1 MKTATLSA
9 PTVPNA
15 TLNKTFVQRHAV
27 SLFFVL
33 AFALTW
39 MIQIPLVL
47 DARGM
52 LPFHVPD
59 IFQFLQG
66 PMPGIAALIMAG
78 LASGRVGVMD
88 LVRRVGRG
96 RVGIQW
102 YLLALFGSGAIYLVG
117 IFGSTLFGAP
127 VPELPE
133 LSLNL
138 GIGVLIQMGI
148 YLVFNWEDIAWR
160 GFAAT
165 RLQATQSALTTAIL
179 LGVVEGLFHV
189 PLFFSPNSSQSTS
202 PFLVFMLLSIAGVI
216 VFNWVF
222 NNTRGSVLLVMIFH
236 AAANTWTDI
245 VPIPQG
251 SGLAWTFWA
260 LAMSVVAVIVLVVY
274 GAKYF
279 SRKPALNDIIV
290 VDPIVSKK

>member
-1 MKTATLSA
+1 MSTTTFSTHA
-9 PTVPNA
+9 VPDANQ
-15 TLNKTFVQRHAV
+15 KTFVQRHSV

-39 MIQIPLVL
+39 VIQIPLVL

-52 LPFHVPD
+52 LPFHVPE

-78 LASGRVGVMD
+78 LASGRAGVVD
-88 LVRRVGRG
+88 LIRRVGRG

-102 YLLALFGSGAIYLVG
+102 YVLALFGSGAIYLAG
-117 IFGSTLFGAP
+117 IFASTLFGAP
-127 VPELPE
+127 VPQLPE

-138 GIGVLIQMGI
+138 AIGVLIQMTI

-165 RLQATQSALTTAIL
+165 RLQATWSALTTAIL
-179 LGVVEGLFHV
+179 LGVVEGLFHI
-189 PLFFSPNSSQSTS
+189 PLFFAPNSSQSSS
-202 PFLVFMLLSIAGVI
+202 PFLSFMLLSVAGVI

-245 VPIPQG
+245 VPIPKD

-260 LAMSVVAVIVLVVY
+260 VAMSIVAVVVVVVY

-279 SRKPALNDIIV
+279 SRKPALDDIVV
-290 VDPIVSKK
+290 VDPLAAKK